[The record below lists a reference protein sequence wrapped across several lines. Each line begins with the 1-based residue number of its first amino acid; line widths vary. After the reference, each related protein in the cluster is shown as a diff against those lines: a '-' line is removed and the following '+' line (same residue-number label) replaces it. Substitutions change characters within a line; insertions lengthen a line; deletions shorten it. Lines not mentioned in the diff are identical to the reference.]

1 MSKSR
6 GTTVWAQLRRLVLL
20 TTALAPLVALVLI
33 GLGRLHRVTPGWVY
47 WEVELIFLLTLKV
60 AYQVTALLSFVG
72 SLVIGF
78 LLFRAVRKGERRPL
92 LARGFMLCIT
102 LLSGLALSEVVCAA
116 WLSWSRRD
124 TAVRVGGLEPGKKLE
139 SAKGSAPALRFAQ
152 PFWGADLRTN
162 FSDPPGDHEIDLV
175 VLGESSAQGVPYD
188 RWLSIGK
195 IVAWKLHEAIPTRP
209 IRLNVVARAGDTLE
223 AQHKLLCNIQRRPD
237 LLIVYCGHNEFYSRL
252 WWARNIEHYVT
263 DRRPKRWEVFFENLE
278 RLSPL
283 CTLVRESADKCRI
296 AIPPPSNTGRELVD
310 VPSYTAIEY
319 TAILTDF
326 RRRLEEMVSYAERV
340 GALPVLILPPG
351 NDTGFEPNRSF
362 LPPSTPRAEREA
374 FSREFLAARASE
386 DVDAE
391 AAIEHYRAL
400 IAHQPCFAETHFR
413 LGRLFEQ
420 AGRWDDAYREYTAA
434 RDLDGMP
441 MRCPSAFQQVY
452 RDVAERHG
460 CILVDGQSYFH
471 AIGRRGLLDDELFQD
486 AMHPSLRGQIALAQ
500 AVLVALHA
508 RRAFGW
514 PDNSAVPIVDPAE
527 CVAQFGIDKSS
538 WHRIALWWKGFNE
551 LTSPLRYDTNLRR
564 QKREAG
570 IVAAAKIEAGVDP
583 NSVGLP
589 NVGIPAAV
597 PPFPNGRERTPV
609 STVDVMPCLVE

>member
-1 MSKSR
+1 MSESR
-6 GTTVWAQLRRLVLL
+6 GKLVSAQLRRLVLL
-20 TTALAPLVALVLI
+20 TAGLAPLVALVLI
-33 GLGRLHRVTPGWVY
+33 GLGRLHRDTPEWVY
-47 WEVELIFLLTLKV
+47 WKVELLFLITLKV
-60 AYQVTALLSFVG
+60 AYQVAALLSFVG

-78 LLFRAVRKGERRPL
+78 LLFRAARKGEGRPL
-92 LARGFMLCIT
+92 LIRGLMLCIA

-124 TAVRVGGLEPGKKLE
+124 TAVPVGGLEPGKKLE
-139 SAKGSAPALRFAQ
+139 SAKGSEPALRFSQ
-152 PFWGADLRTN
+152 PFWGTDLRTN
-162 FSDPPGDHEIDLV
+162 FPDPPGDREIDLI

-195 IVAWKLHEAIPTRP
+195 IVAWKLQEAIPNRP
-209 IRLNVVARAGDTLE
+209 IRLNVIARAGDTLE
-223 AQHKLLCNIQRRPD
+223 AQHKLLSNIQRRPD

-252 WWARNIEHYVT
+252 WWARNIDHYVT
-263 DRRPKRWEVFFENLE
+263 DERPTHWEIAVEKLE
-278 RLSPL
+278 RFSPL

-296 AIPPPSNTGRELVD
+296 AIPPPSDTGRELVD

-319 TAILTDF
+319 TGILTDF

-351 NDTGFEPNRSF
+351 NDSGFEPNRSF

-374 FSREFLAARASE
+374 FAREFRAAKERE
-386 DVDAE
+386 GVDAE

-400 IAHQPCFAETHFR
+400 IARQPCFAETHFR
-413 LGRLFEQ
+413 LGQLFER
-420 AGRWDDAYREYTAA
+420 AGRWDDAYREYAAA

-452 RDVAERHG
+452 RDVADRHG

-471 AIGRRGLLDDELFQD
+471 AIGRHGLLDDELFQD

-500 AVLVALHA
+500 AVLVALRD

-514 PDNSAVPIVDPAE
+514 TDNSAIPIVDPAE
-527 CVAQFGIDKSS
+527 CVTRFGIDKSG
-538 WHRIALWWKGFNE
+538 WHRIALWSKGFNE
-551 LTSPLRYDTNLRR
+551 LTSPLRYDATLRL
-564 QKREAG
+564 QKRQAG

-597 PPFPNGRERTPV
+597 PPFANGREHKPPIRGQ
-609 STVDVMPCLVE
+609 EHR